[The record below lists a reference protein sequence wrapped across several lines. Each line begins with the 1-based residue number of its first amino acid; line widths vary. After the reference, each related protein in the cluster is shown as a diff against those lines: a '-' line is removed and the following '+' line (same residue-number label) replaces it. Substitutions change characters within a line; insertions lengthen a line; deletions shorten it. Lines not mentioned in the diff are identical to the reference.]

1 MKKQNVRTDELMS
14 NVKSQKSEKPKSK
27 KGCNK
32 RQAQESQRKNLKR
45 NTKLKTNKKI
55 TANKSGT
62 QGTHKDRGVGTG
74 AQDMQG

>member
-14 NVKSQKSEKPKSK
+14 NVKSQKSEKLKLK

-32 RQAQESQRKNLKR
+32 RQAQESQTKNLKR

-55 TANKSGT
+55 TGNKSG
-62 QGTHKDRGVGTG
+62 QRGTHKDRGAGAG